1 MSRPMKL
8 LVKDVFETAKTL
20 SLIVDEEEE
29 IHKIIEQYAENP
41 SLRGIF
47 VVDKKRRLKG
57 IVTRNDLLQWA
68 KFRIGAY
75 SSNDTLIIDKINR
88 YVYSTTA
95 KEIIHRG
102 SSETY
107 VKPEDSLTS
116 ALEMM
121 LNEGVLDIPVVDA
134 EKKIVGDLILSEALY
149 AIIRSARY
157 N

>member
-1 MSRPMKL
+1 MKL